1 MRAAAGSLQCEQGA
15 MQCRQGAAKEEE
27 EDSGAV
33 PRYSPMYGDTT
44 HNASVGGGHEDNF
57 VFTTETPHMILFWN
71 P

>member
-44 HNASVGGGHEDNF
+44 HNASVGGGVMRTISF
-57 VFTTETPHMILFWN
+57 SHMILFWN